1 MEGNG
6 RGSNLARRQQCA
18 CLIQEIGSRLPTT
31 QVVIN
36 ASLYYMHHFYEIFSP
51 ETIKPVMV
59 ALASLYIACKTED
72 FSRKLALLISV
83 AYAAFK
89 KPMPPENSSTYKRIV
104 QNIHSL
110 EATMLMV
117 IGFQKLD
124 VKQPHVILIT
134 VLRDNKFPKDISHTS
149 YYVCTHI
156 LHFTT
161 LVLRHSME
169 AIAATSLYIAAKWN
183 NFDIQCGDGEWY
195 LQFSPKLT
203 LEEIRSMTDEFT
215 QAFQACDMKIK
226 EHVKNLLK
234 SRRIPRE
241 DPMARRFTEPPRVFN
256 RGEKRPYESH
266 NSMNSQQLSAIKGR
280 MPLSGSCGSVGSAYR
295 ESGLQSVSKNSGTYG
310 DYHLDAKIPRVHSP
324 QSQPPPQ
331 ISSQPSFQNIPHPES
346 ASSYKRD
353 DSRTGVQ
360 RNPGNSVP
368 RQPMPSTT
376 RPSSTQ
382 KNDLS
387 SVF

>member
-234 SRRIPRE
+234 VSQHSFCQLFSLAVFHEKTQWPADSLNLQGLFPATNSYFSPRQ
-241 DPMARRFTEPPRVFN
+241 VFN

-346 ASSYKRD
+346 ASSYK
-353 DSRTGVQ
+353 VHELCFF
-360 RNPGNSVP
+360 
-368 RQPMPSTT
+368 
-376 RPSSTQ
+376 SS
-382 KNDLS
+382 
-387 SVF
+387 